1 MSVAQQ
7 MSAQGVQGSIVTLL
21 CDGGDRY
28 LETYHNPAWV
38 SEHLGDPAPYQQQ
51 ITDMV
56 GGGRMEVGL

>member
-1 MSVAQQ
+1 
-7 MSAQGVQGSIVTLL
+7 L
-21 CDGGDRY
+21 CLRGGDRY

-56 GGGRMEVGL
+56 GGGRLAVGPEG